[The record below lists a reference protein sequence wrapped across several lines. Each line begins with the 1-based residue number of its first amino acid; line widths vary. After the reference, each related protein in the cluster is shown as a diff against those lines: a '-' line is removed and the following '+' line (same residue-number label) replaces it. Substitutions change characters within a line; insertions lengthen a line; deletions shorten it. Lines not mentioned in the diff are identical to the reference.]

1 MQPYELV
8 LDYNFNVK
16 NLIDYFN
23 NSNTDISEFLS
34 NYGTLKIS
42 ENINEPYRLKNDL
55 FKNYNLNTLIIRRK
69 QIPHPEIVDINK
81 IEIQTHHLE
90 FESIDTNKY
99 KLSLDEIKAVFLYIV
114 KNPNL
119 HIPPFKYIETLD
131 DLFVYD
137 PYIYINIYDG
147 NKLFSL
153 NQGNIIFKSNNTN
166 IPVYRTTT
174 ENVNSILK
182 FITNLNPVINKT
194 LELYFKKSPYVKY
207 FVYEYLPELKE
218 FIWLKKLNLI

>member
-23 NSNTDISEFLS
+23 NSNTDISEFLL
-34 NYGTLKIS
+34 NYGILKIS
-42 ENINEPYRLKNDL
+42 ENINELYEFKNKL
-55 FKNYNLNTLIIRRK
+55 FKDYNLNTLIIK
-69 QIPHPEIVDINK
+69 KEEITHPEIVYVDK
-81 IEIQTHHLE
+81 IKIQTNCLE
-90 FESIDTNKY
+90 FESTNINKY
-99 KLSLDEIKAVFLYIV
+99 ELSLDEIKAVFLYIV

-137 PYIYINIYDG
+137 PYIYINIYNG

-207 FVYEYLPELKE
+207 FVYKYFPELKE